1 MNRSKAKIALI
12 EMLCSIDQPSEMDYL
27 LKQILTAAEIDD
39 LLDRV
44 RIYQTLACTD
54 TPQRECAKL
63 LNVSISKIT
72 RGASNL
78 RNAKSRDYW
87 RSKFS

>member
-39 LLDRV
+39 LLDEYVFIRH
-44 RIYQTLACTD
+44 
-54 TPQRECAKL
+54 
-63 LNVSISKIT
+63 
-72 RGASNL
+72 
-78 RNAKSRDYW
+78 
-87 RSKFS
+87 